1 MPELYDNE
9 SERNE
14 IRRAALVGVY
24 DGLYVTE
31 IDCVK
36 SLYELE
42 CLAFTAGAETA
53 LTMTQARSAPDN
65 RTYIGKG
72 KLEELS
78 GLCEANDVDLVVF
91 DDELSP
97 SQIKNVE
104 DGLPDGVD
112 VIDRSMLILDIFARH
127 AVTSEGKLQ
136 VELAQLRYSAP
147 RLAGHG
153 VEMTRQGAV
162 GGNPIGT
169 RGPGETK
176 LERDRRRMRARI
188 SALEG
193 ELRELE
199 RTRAT
204 MRAAR
209 ERSGTPRVS
218 IVGYTNAGKSTL
230 LNRLTDAGILAE
242 DKLFATLD
250 PTTRKYKLPSG
261 ADILLT
267 DTVGFIRKLPHHL
280 IAAFRS
286 TLLEAADAD
295 IILIIVDASDPE
307 YASHIS
313 VTEDILLSL
322 GAEGKPVIYVFN
334 KCDLPAREIP
344 RAGSGKRAVY
354 ISAKTGRGVDE
365 LLSALEATVRASRRV
380 TTFLFPPSESA
391 SLAKLYRTGAEIRS
405 TDYLPDGSVRVT
417 AVTDEAAR
425 GQLSRFIEK
434 P

>member
-1 MPELYDNE
+1 MPEFYDNE

-24 DGLYVTE
+24 DGQCVTE
-31 IDCVK
+31 ENCVK

-42 CLAFTAGAETA
+42 CLAFTAGAEVEFT
-53 LTMTQARSAPDN
+53 LTQARGAPDN
-65 RTYIGKG
+65 RSYIGKG

-78 GLCEANDVDLVVF
+78 GLCKSNDVDLVVF

-97 SQIKNVE
+97 SQIKNIE
-104 DGLPDGVD
+104 DGLPDDVD

-147 RLAGHG
+147 RLVGHG
-153 VEMTRQGAV
+153 TELTRQGAV

-188 SALEG
+188 ASLEG

-204 MRAAR
+204 MRASR

-250 PTTRKYKLPSG
+250 PTTRIYKLPSG

-280 IAAFRS
+280 VAAFRS

-295 IILIIVDASDPE
+295 IILIIIDASDPE
-307 YASHIS
+307 YASHIA
-313 VTEDILLSL
+313 VTEEILLSL

-344 RAGSGKRAVY
+344 RAGSGKKSVY
-354 ISAKTGRGVDE
+354 ISAKTGRGIDS
-365 LLSALEATVRASRRV
+365 LLSALEVTVRASRRV
-380 TTFLFPPSESA
+380 TTFLFPPEDSA
-391 SLAKLYRTGAEIRS
+391 MLSKLYRAGAEVREVE
-405 TDYLPDGSVRVT
+405 YMPDGGARVT
-417 AVTDEAAR
+417 AVTDETIR
-425 GQLSRFIEK
+425 GQLSRYIVT
-434 P
+434 